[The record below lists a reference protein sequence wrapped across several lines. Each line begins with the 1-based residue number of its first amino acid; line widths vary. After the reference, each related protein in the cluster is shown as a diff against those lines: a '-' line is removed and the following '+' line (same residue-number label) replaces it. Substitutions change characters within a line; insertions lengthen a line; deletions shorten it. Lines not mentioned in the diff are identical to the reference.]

1 MTGKILSIQV
11 VIFPVIYWSVLSS
24 STKGEGGVKKRIG
37 QSATSFTLLGY
48 MIIWCKIQ
56 VIINPIVYAL
66 TILNI
71 IYCRYVRRVTL
82 LARVKGMSLH
92 NLDLE
97 TNAVQSNVENVKKNL
112 KTTNSIKNNIKIA
125 IYLNIYFL

>member
-1 MTGKILSIQV
+1 M
-11 VIFPVIYWSVLSS
+11 
-24 STKGEGGVKKRIG
+24 
-37 QSATSFTLLGY
+37 
-48 MIIWCKIQ
+48 
-56 VIINPIVYAL
+56 INPIVYAL

-71 IYCRYVRRVTL
+71 IYCRYVRRVPL

-92 NLDLE
+92 YLDLE